1 MSFPFRN
8 EIEIL
13 DAAVRA
19 STGGTFVQL
28 SDGITHYEI
37 SGSEAGAPVILI
49 HGFSIPSF
57 IYDPTFKFLSQ
68 AGLQILRYDLF
79 GRGLSDRPPVRNNLD
94 FFLRQLT
101 ELIEALRFTR
111 KVHLIGLSM
120 GGLIASAFAAR
131 RPERIASLVLIDP
144 SGAKAL
150 DASWALRFARIPI
163 LSEIVFGQLGER
175 ILVNSA
181 AKDLYGP
188 VLVARLQ
195 EQFRSQMR
203 YKGFTRSILST
214 IRNDMLGAHL
224 DIYRALGKLDL
235 PTLLFWGRNDRTI
248 PFEQS
253 GLLRQ
258 IMPNV
263 ELHVI
268 GDCGHIPHYEKP
280 NEVNPILLN
289 FLKRS

>member
-1 MSFPFRN
+1 MSFSSRD

-13 DAAVRA
+13 DAAIRA
-19 STGGTFVQL
+19 STGGTFIQL

-37 SGSEAGAPVILI
+37 GGSEANAPVILI
-49 HGFSIPSF
+49 HGFSVPSF

-101 ELIEALRFTR
+101 ELMEALRFTR
-111 KVHLIGLSM
+111 KVHLVGLSM
-120 GGLIASAFAAR
+120 GGLIASAFAVR
-131 RPERIASLVLIDP
+131 RSERIASLVLIDP

-150 DASWALRFARIPI
+150 DDSWALGFARIPV

-175 ILVNSA
+175 ILVNGA

-195 EQFRSQMR
+195 EQFRLQMR
-203 YKGFTRSILST
+203 YRGFTRSILST
-214 IRNDMLGAHL
+214 IRNGMLDAHL

-253 GLLRQ
+253 DLLRQ
-258 IMPNV
+258 AIPNI
-263 ELHVI
+263 EFHI
-268 GDCGHIPHYEKP
+268 IEDCGHIPHYEKP

-289 FLKRS
+289 FLRRS

>member
-49 HGFSIPSF
+49 HGFSVPSF

-120 GGLIASAFAAR
+120 GGLIASALAAR

-258 IMPNV
+258 IMPNI

-268 GDCGHIPHYEKP
+268 EDCGHIPHYEKP

>member
-1 MSFPFRN
+1 MSFPFRD

-13 DAAVRA
+13 NAAVRA

-37 SGSEAGAPVILI
+37 GGSEASAPVILI
-49 HGFSIPSF
+49 HGFSVPSF

-101 ELIEALRFTR
+101 ELIEALRLIR
-111 KVHLIGLSM
+111 KIHLVGLSM

-150 DASWALRFARIPI
+150 DDSWALRFARIPV

-181 AKDLYGP
+181 AKDL
-188 VLVARLQ
+188 
-195 EQFRSQMR
+195 
-203 YKGFTRSILST
+203 
-214 IRNDMLGAHL
+214 
-224 DIYRALGKLDL
+224 
-235 PTLLFWGRNDRTI
+235 
-248 PFEQS
+248 
-253 GLLRQ
+253 
-258 IMPNV
+258 
-263 ELHVI
+263 
-268 GDCGHIPHYEKP
+268 
-280 NEVNPILLN
+280 
-289 FLKRS
+289 

>member
-1 MSFPFRN
+1 
-8 EIEIL
+8 
-13 DAAVRA
+13 
-19 STGGTFVQL
+19 TFVQL

-37 SGSEAGAPVILI
+37 SESEAGAPVILI
-49 HGFSIPSF
+49 HGFSVPSF

-101 ELIEALRFTR
+101 ELIETLRFTR

-150 DASWALRFARIPI
+150 DASWALRFARIPV
-163 LSEIVFGQLGER
+163 LSEIVFGQLSER

-253 GLLRQ
+253 DLLRQ
-258 IMPNV
+258 TMPNV

-268 GDCGHIPHYEKP
+268 EDCGHIPHYEKP

>member
-49 HGFSIPSF
+49 HGFSVPSF

-258 IMPNV
+258 IMPNI

-268 GDCGHIPHYEKP
+268 EDCGHIPHYEKP

>member
-13 DAAVRA
+13 DAAVRT

-49 HGFSIPSF
+49 HGFSVPSF

-258 IMPNV
+258 TMPNV

-268 GDCGHIPHYEKP
+268 EDCGHIPHYEKP

>member
-1 MSFPFRN
+1 MSFPFRD

-13 DAAVRA
+13 NAAVRA

-37 SGSEAGAPVILI
+37 GGSEASAPVILI
-49 HGFSIPSF
+49 HGFSVPSF

-101 ELIEALRFTR
+101 ELIEALRLIR
-111 KVHLIGLSM
+111 KIHLVGLSM

-258 IMPNV
+258 IMPNI

-268 GDCGHIPHYEKP
+268 EDCGHIPHYEKP

>member
-150 DASWALRFARIPI
+150 DASWALRFARIPV